1 MIKICLFILSLFI
14 LNSCYTSS
22 SYNTPM
28 ERAKGNAA
36 EVYVEDEFKTLQAYE
51 ASNLANQHCAKH
63 GKIAQYEG
71 MIRGLPQMWHFK
83 CVKE

>member
-1 MIKICLFILSLFI
+1 
-14 LNSCYTSS
+14 
-22 SYNTPM
+22 M

-71 MIRGLPQMWHFK
+71 WIMGLPQMWHFK